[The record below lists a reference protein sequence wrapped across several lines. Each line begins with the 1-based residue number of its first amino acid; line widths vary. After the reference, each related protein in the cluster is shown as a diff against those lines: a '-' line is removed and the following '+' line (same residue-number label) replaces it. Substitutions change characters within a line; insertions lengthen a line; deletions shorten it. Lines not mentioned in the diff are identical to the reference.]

1 MGKQDYRQAEQLLE
15 QEAER
20 LWSIVHSLR
29 ENGLDVP
36 QAYSVAELSSYDQ
49 HPADNGSET
58 FERGKDLGLL
68 RSTYEQLAQV
78 ERAKERLYNGG
89 YGTCTECG
97 GPIGKERLRA
107 LPWAT
112 LCIQC
117 KTEQEKRDSSF
128 HRPVEEE
135 VLAAP
140 FGSPF
145 YPERGIFDG
154 EDTWQ
159 AVAGFGTANTPQDIP
174 GSIDYDDAY
183 VDADEPVGL
192 VEGTDAIID
201 LNYRN
206 VTDMDA
212 IYPAPSGDT
221 KPNVAQEP
229 DSFTGDQIDNDI
241 DTPWLPAEASYTSFA
256 GTPDFTEAG
265 ELDDELWAYIKAEY
279 PGDPEMEMAEEL
291 TPQQLELL
299 VREYDA
305 ELKKES
311 RSGESVSR

>member
-1 MGKQDYRQAEQLLE
+1 MGKEDNRRVKWLLA
-15 QEAER
+15 QEADR
-20 LWSIVHSLR
+20 LWSFVYSLR

-36 QAYSVAELSSYDQ
+36 QAYSTAELSSYDQ

-68 RSTYEQLAQV
+68 RSAYEQLAQV
-78 ERAKERLYNGG
+78 ERAKECLRKGG
-89 YGTCTECG
+89 YGTCTDCG
-97 GPIGKERLRA
+97 RPIGEERLKA

-117 KTEQEKRDSSF
+117 KTEQEKRESSY

-154 EDTWQ
+154 EDAWQ
-159 AVAGFGTANTPQDIP
+159 ALASFGTANTPQDIP

-201 LNYRN
+201 LNDRN
-206 VTDMDA
+206 VTDTDE
-212 IYPAPSGDT
+212 IYPAPTGDT
-221 KPNVAQEP
+221 KPSVALEP
-229 DSFTGDQIDNDI
+229 DVFTREDNDANK
-241 DTPWLPAEASYTSFA
+241 PWLPAEASYTSFA
-256 GTPDFTEAG
+256 GTPDVTEVG
-265 ELDDELWAYIKAEY
+265 ELDDELWAYINTEY
-279 PGDPEMEMAEEL
+279 AGDPEMEMAQEL
-291 TPQQLELL
+291 TPQQLDLL

-305 ELKKES
+305 ELKQES

>member
-1 MGKQDYRQAEQLLE
+1 MGKQDYQQTSRLLA
-15 QEAER
+15 QEADR

-36 QAYSVAELSSYDQ
+36 QTYSVAELSSYDQ

-68 RSTYEQLAQV
+68 RSTCEQLAQV
-78 ERAKERLYNGG
+78 ERAKELLHRGG

-97 GPIGKERLRA
+97 WPIGEERLQA

-117 KTEQEKRDSSF
+117 KTEQEKRESSY

-135 VLAAP
+135 VLATP
-140 FGSPF
+140 FGSLY
-145 YPERGIFDG
+145 YPERVFFDG
-154 EDTWQ
+154 EDAWQ
-159 AVAGFGTANTPQDIP
+159 AVASFGTANTPQDIP
-174 GSIDYDDAY
+174 GSVDYDDDH

-201 LNYRN
+201 THYRN
-206 VTDMDA
+206 VTDADT
-212 IYPAPSGDT
+212 IYPHPSGDT
-221 KPNVAQEP
+221 TPSFAIEP
-229 DSFTGDQIDNDI
+229 DAPASDQIEKDA
-241 DTPWLPAEASYTSFA
+241 PWLPAEACFTSFT
-256 GTPDFTEAG
+256 GTPDLTEAS
-265 ELDDELWAYIKAEY
+265 ELDDDLWAYIKTEY
-279 PGDPEMEMAEEL
+279 PGDPEMEMALEL
-291 TPQQLELL
+291 SPQQMELL
-299 VREYDA
+299 LREYDA

-311 RSGESVSR
+311 RSGEEVSR